1 MSTFYEEN
9 LIIYGMSFNSFIP
22 YSVKDDILSKIRK
35 NFFEHNKRQSDK
47 IVQNFNDFT
56 IKYTYNLEKNK
67 PMKWVVQKN
76 KKTIEESVIVS
87 INSYEIR
94 TYNDDGKQVC
104 SIEFSNDH
112 TIKTVTFALND
123 ETVVV
128 SCGTNGDEP
137 VLYYRGQSLN
147 TDLHLLEINEDD
159 EVLEI
164 LAERNPYITVTALTN
179 RGVVYFGT
187 DEEIRSVRRE
197 VERAKTIIADRNA
210 PKVFNTPEDR
220 ETGFNFKDND
230 FNLKKNMNQTFDIS
244 KSEYFDFN
252 EEDNPSVF
260 DDVEDSSS
268 LDLEN
273 IALDNEDTVE
283 VESISAEIDDTI
295 ENTVEPEETTTTD
308 ENIEENTDNNETVV
322 KEPVNEEKEQVETS
336 ENTDE
341 QSNIEENSVD
351 TNDKKIED
359 ITGETDVAEETE
371 NITVEENQVEENPT
385 QQQETVEENSI
396 DDDTK
401 VAPNFTNEEI
411 LREVLNA
418 MMNNSK
424 ENEPPKVVTSVNET
438 PQAERFD
445 KNADLIINSG
455 NEKYCY
461 YGDINDDCMRDGY
474 GRTEMSNGKTA
485 YEGNYKNNKR
495 NGFGSFYY
503 KNGGL
508 CYTGEWKDNKRNG
521 FGVGVRSSDGS
532 FHAGTWSNNK
542 PEGVGA
548 RFDKYGKL
556 SYIANFKN
564 GKESG
569 LCVEYREDGGITIFK
584 WVNDAKKI
592 IETIYP

>member
-260 DDVEDSSS
+260 DDVEDSSA

>member
-94 TYNDDGKQVC
+94 TYNDEGKQVS

-112 TIKTVTFALND
+112 TIKTVTFALDD

-147 TDLHLLEINEDD
+147 ADLHLLEINEDD

-187 DEEIRSVRRE
+187 DEEIRSVKRE

-210 PKVFNTPEDR
+210 PKVYNTPEDR

-252 EEDNPSVF
+252 EEDNPSVS

-273 IALDNEDTVE
+273 IALDNEDTVG
-283 VESISAEIDDTI
+283 VESISAKIDDAL
-295 ENTVEPEETTTTD
+295 ENTVEPEETTTIE
-308 ENIEENTDNNETVV
+308 ENIEDNIEINETVV
-322 KEPVNEEKEQVETS
+322 DEEKEEVETS

-341 QSNIEENSVD
+341 QSNIEEITDD
-351 TNDKKIED
+351 TNDEKTED

-371 NITVEENQVEENPT
+371 NTAVEENQVEENPT
-385 QQQETVEENSI
+385 EQQETVEDNSI

-401 VAPNFTNEEI
+401 IAPNFTNEEI

>member
-94 TYNDDGKQVC
+94 TYNDEGKQVS

-112 TIKTVTFALND
+112 TIKTVTFALDD

-147 TDLHLLEINEDD
+147 SDLHLLEINEDD

-187 DEEIRSVRRE
+187 DEEIRSVKRE
-197 VERAKTIIADRNA
+197 IERAKTIIADRNA
-210 PKVFNTPEDR
+210 PKVYNTPEDR

-283 VESISAEIDDTI
+283 VESISAKIDDAL
-295 ENTVEPEETTTTD
+295 ENTVEPEETTTIE
-308 ENIEENTDNNETVV
+308 ENIEDNIEINETVV
-322 KEPVNEEKEQVETS
+322 DEEKEEVETS

-341 QSNIEENSVD
+341 QSNIEEITDD
-351 TNDKKIED
+351 TNDEKTED
-359 ITGETDVAEETE
+359 ITGETDVAEKTE
-371 NITVEENQVEENPT
+371 NTAVEENQLEENPT
-385 QQQETVEENSI
+385 EQQEIVEDNSI

-542 PEGVGA
+542 PEGVGG

>member
-94 TYNDDGKQVC
+94 TYNDEGKQVC

-112 TIKTVTFALND
+112 TIKTVTFALDD

-147 TDLHLLEINEDD
+147 ADLHLLEINEDD

-187 DEEIRSVRRE
+187 DEEIRSVKRE

-210 PKVFNTPEDR
+210 PKVYNTPEDR

-252 EEDNPSVF
+252 EEDNPSVS

-283 VESISAEIDDTI
+283 VESISAKIDDAL
-295 ENTVEPEETTTTD
+295 ENTVEPEETTTIE
-308 ENIEENTDNNETVV
+308 ENIEEIND
-322 KEPVNEEKEQVETS
+322 
-336 ENTDE
+336 
-341 QSNIEENSVD
+341 D
-351 TNDKKIED
+351 TNDEKTED

-371 NITVEENQVEENPT
+371 NTAVEENQVEENPT
-385 QQQETVEENSI
+385 EQQEIVEDNSI

-411 LREVLNA
+411 LREVLNV

>member
-94 TYNDDGKQVC
+94 TYNDEGKQVS

-112 TIKTVTFALND
+112 TIKTVTFALDD

-147 TDLHLLEINEDD
+147 SDLHLLEINEDD

-187 DEEIRSVRRE
+187 DEEIRSVKRE

-210 PKVFNTPEDR
+210 PKVYNTPEDR

-283 VESISAEIDDTI
+283 VESISAKIDDAL
-295 ENTVEPEETTTTD
+295 ENTVEPEETTTIE
-308 ENIEENTDNNETVV
+308 ENIEDNIEINETVV
-322 KEPVNEEKEQVETS
+322 DEEKEEVETS

-341 QSNIEENSVD
+341 QSNIEEITDD
-351 TNDKKIED
+351 TNDEKTED
-359 ITGETDVAEETE
+359 ITGETDAAEETE
-371 NITVEENQVEENPT
+371 NTAVEENQVEENPT
-385 QQQETVEENSI
+385 EQQEIVEDNSI

-532 FHAGTWSNNK
+532 FHTGTWSNNK

>member
-94 TYNDDGKQVC
+94 TYNDEGKQVS

-112 TIKTVTFALND
+112 TIKTVTFALDD

-147 TDLHLLEINEDD
+147 SDLHLLEINEDD

-187 DEEIRSVRRE
+187 DEEIRSVKRE

-210 PKVFNTPEDR
+210 PKVYNTPEDR

-283 VESISAEIDDTI
+283 VESISAKIDDAL
-295 ENTVEPEETTTTD
+295 ENTVEPEETTTIE
-308 ENIEENTDNNETVV
+308 ENIEDNIEINETVV
-322 KEPVNEEKEQVETS
+322 DEEKEEVETS

-341 QSNIEENSVD
+341 QSNIEEITDD
-351 TNDKKIED
+351 TNDEKTED

-371 NITVEENQVEENPT
+371 NTAVEENQVEENPT
-385 QQQETVEENSI
+385 EQQEIVEDNSI

-418 MMNNSK
+418 MMNSSK

>member
-94 TYNDDGKQVC
+94 TYNDEGKQVS

-147 TDLHLLEINEDD
+147 SDLHLLEINEDD

-187 DEEIRSVRRE
+187 DEEIRCIKRE

-260 DDVEDSSS
+260 DDVEYSSA

-295 ENTVEPEETTTTD
+295 KNTVEPEETTTTD

>member
-94 TYNDDGKQVC
+94 TYNDEGKQVC

-112 TIKTVTFALND
+112 TIKTVTFALDD

-147 TDLHLLEINEDD
+147 SDLHLLEINEED

-187 DEEIRSVRRE
+187 DEEIRSVKRE

-210 PKVFNTPEDR
+210 PKVYNTPEDR

-273 IALDNEDTVE
+273 ITLDNEDTVE
-283 VESISAEIDDTI
+283 VESISTECDDTS
-295 ENTVEPEETTTTD
+295 ENTVEPEETTTIE
-308 ENIEENTDNNETVV
+308 ENIEGNLEINETVV
-322 KEPVNEEKEQVETS
+322 DEEKEEVETS

-341 QSNIEENSVD
+341 PSNIEENSVD
-351 TNDKKIED
+351 TNDEKTDD
-359 ITGETDVAEETE
+359 ITSEANVAEETE
-371 NITVEENQVEENPT
+371 NTTVEENQVEENPT
-385 QQQETVEENSI
+385 EQQEIVEENSI

-521 FGVGVRSSDGS
+521 FGVGIRSSDGS

>member
-94 TYNDDGKQVC
+94 TYNDEGKQVS

-112 TIKTVTFALND
+112 TIKTVTFALDD

-147 TDLHLLEINEDD
+147 ADLHLLEINEDD

-187 DEEIRSVRRE
+187 DEEIRSVKRE

-210 PKVFNTPEDR
+210 PKVYNTPEDR

-283 VESISAEIDDTI
+283 VESISTECDDTS
-295 ENTVEPEETTTTD
+295 ENAVEPEETTTIE
-308 ENIEENTDNNETVV
+308 ENIEGNLEINETVV
-322 KEPVNEEKEQVETS
+322 DEEKEEVETS
-336 ENTDE
+336 ENTDK
-341 QSNIEENSVD
+341 QSNIEEITDD
-351 TNDKKIED
+351 TNDEKTED
-359 ITGETDVAEETE
+359 ITGKTDAAEETE
-371 NITVEENQVEENPT
+371 NTAVEENQVEENPT
-385 QQQETVEENSI
+385 EQQEIVEENSI

>member
-94 TYNDDGKQVC
+94 TYNDEGKQVS

-112 TIKTVTFALND
+112 TIKTVTFALDD

-147 TDLHLLEINEDD
+147 SDLHLLEINEDD

-187 DEEIRSVRRE
+187 DEEIRSVKRE

-210 PKVFNTPEDR
+210 PKVYNTPEDR

-283 VESISAEIDDTI
+283 VESISTEYDDTS
-295 ENTVEPEETTTTD
+295 ENAVEPEETTTI
-308 ENIEENTDNNETVV
+308 EKNIEGNLEINETVV
-322 KEPVNEEKEQVETS
+322 DEEKEEVETS

-341 QSNIEENSVD
+341 PSNIEENSAD
-351 TNDKKIED
+351 TNDEKTED
-359 ITGETDVAEETE
+359 ITVETDVAEETE
-371 NITVEENQVEENPT
+371 NTTVEENQVEENPT
-385 QQQETVEENSI
+385 EQQEIVEENSI

-401 VAPNFTNEEI
+401 VAPSFTNEEI

>member
-94 TYNDDGKQVC
+94 TYNDEGKQVS

-112 TIKTVTFALND
+112 TIKTVTFALDD

-147 TDLHLLEINEDD
+147 ADLHLLEINEDD

-187 DEEIRSVRRE
+187 DEEIRSVKRE

-210 PKVFNTPEDR
+210 PKVYNTPEDR

-252 EEDNPSVF
+252 EEDNSSVF

-283 VESISAEIDDTI
+283 VESISAKIDDALK
-295 ENTVEPEETTTTD
+295 NTVEPEETTTIE
-308 ENIEENTDNNETVV
+308 ENIEGNIEINETVV
-322 KEPVNEEKEQVETS
+322 DEEKEEVETS

-341 QSNIEENSVD
+341 ASNIEENSAD
-351 TNDKKIED
+351 TNDEKTED
-359 ITGETDVAEETE
+359 IIGKTDAAEETE
-371 NITVEENQVEENPT
+371 NTAVEENQVEENPT
-385 QQQETVEENSI
+385 EQQEIVEDNSI

>member
-9 LIIYGMSFNSFIP
+9 FIIYGMSFNSFIP

-94 TYNDDGKQVC
+94 TYNDEGKQVS

-112 TIKTVTFALND
+112 TIKTVTFALDD

-147 TDLHLLEINEDD
+147 ADLHLLEINEDD

-187 DEEIRSVRRE
+187 DEEIRSVKRE

-210 PKVFNTPEDR
+210 PKVYNTPEDR

-283 VESISAEIDDTI
+283 VESISAKIDDAL
-295 ENTVEPEETTTTD
+295 ENTVEPEETTTIE
-308 ENIEENTDNNETVV
+308 ENIEDNVEINETVV
-322 KEPVNEEKEQVETS
+322 DEEKEEVETS

-341 QSNIEENSVD
+341 QSNIEEITDD
-351 TNDKKIED
+351 TNDEKTED
-359 ITGETDVAEETE
+359 ITSETDAAEETE
-371 NITVEENQVEENPT
+371 NTAVEENQVKENPT
-385 QQQETVEENSI
+385 EQQEIVEDNSI

-569 LCVEYREDGGITIFK
+569 LCVEYRDDGGITIFK

>member
-22 YSVKDDILSKIRK
+22 YSVKDDVLSKIRK

-94 TYNDDGKQVC
+94 TYNDEGKQVC

-112 TIKTVTFALND
+112 TIKTVTFALDD

-147 TDLHLLEINEDD
+147 SDLHLLEINEDD

-187 DEEIRSVRRE
+187 DEEIRSVKRE

-210 PKVFNTPEDR
+210 PKVYNTPEDR

-260 DDVEDSSS
+260 DDAEDSSS

-283 VESISAEIDDTI
+283 VESISAKIDDAL
-295 ENTVEPEETTTTD
+295 ENTVEPEETTTIE
-308 ENIEENTDNNETVV
+308 ENIEDNIEINDTVV
-322 KEPVNEEKEQVETS
+322 DEEKEEVETS

-341 QSNIEENSVD
+341 QSNIEEITDD
-351 TNDKKIED
+351 TNDEKTED
-359 ITGETDVAEETE
+359 ITGETDAAEETK
-371 NITVEENQVEENPT
+371 NTAVEENQVEENPT
-385 QQQETVEENSI
+385 EQQEIVEDNSI

>member
-94 TYNDDGKQVC
+94 TYNDEGKQVS

-112 TIKTVTFALND
+112 TIKTVTFALDD

-147 TDLHLLEINEDD
+147 SDLHLLEINEDD

-187 DEEIRSVRRE
+187 DEEIRSVKRE

-210 PKVFNTPEDR
+210 PKVYNTPEDR

-283 VESISAEIDDTI
+283 VESISTEYDDTS
-295 ENTVEPEETTTTD
+295 ENAVEPEETTTIE
-308 ENIEENTDNNETVV
+308 ENIEGNLEINETVV
-322 KEPVNEEKEQVETS
+322 DEEKEEVETS

-341 QSNIEENSVD
+341 PSNIEENSAD
-351 TNDKKIED
+351 TNDEKTED
-359 ITGETDVAEETE
+359 ITGKTDVAEETE
-371 NITVEENQVEENPT
+371 NTTVEENQVEENPT
-385 QQQETVEENSI
+385 EQQEIVEENSI

-542 PEGVGA
+542 PEGIGA

>member
-94 TYNDDGKQVC
+94 TYNDEGKQVC

-112 TIKTVTFALND
+112 TIKTVTFALDD

-147 TDLHLLEINEDD
+147 SDLHLLEINEDD

-187 DEEIRSVRRE
+187 DEEIRSVKRE

-210 PKVFNTPEDR
+210 PKVYNTPEDR

-283 VESISAEIDDTI
+283 VESISTECDDTS
-295 ENTVEPEETTTTD
+295 ENAVEPEETTTIE
-308 ENIEENTDNNETVV
+308 ENIEGNLEINETVV
-322 KEPVNEEKEQVETS
+322 DEEKEEVETS

-341 QSNIEENSVD
+341 PSNIEENSAD
-351 TNDKKIED
+351 TNDEKTED
-359 ITGETDVAEETE
+359 ITGKTDVAEETE
-371 NITVEENQVEENPT
+371 NTTVEENQVEENPT
-385 QQQETVEENSI
+385 EQQETVEENSI

-411 LREVLNA
+411 LREVLNV

-532 FHAGTWSNNK
+532 FHAGTWNNNK

>member
-94 TYNDDGKQVC
+94 TYNDEGKQVS

-112 TIKTVTFALND
+112 TIKTVTFALDD

-147 TDLHLLEINEDD
+147 ADLHLLEINEDD

-187 DEEIRSVRRE
+187 DEEIRSVKRE

-210 PKVFNTPEDR
+210 PKVYNTPEDR

-283 VESISAEIDDTI
+283 VESISAKIDDAL
-295 ENTVEPEETTTTD
+295 ENTVEPEETTIIE
-308 ENIEENTDNNETVV
+308 ENIEDNIEINETVV
-322 KEPVNEEKEQVETS
+322 DEEKEEVETS

-341 QSNIEENSVD
+341 QSNIEEITDD
-351 TNDKKIED
+351 TNDEKTED
-359 ITGETDVAEETE
+359 ITGETDAAEETE
-371 NITVEENQVEENPT
+371 NTAVEENQVEENPT
-385 QQQETVEENSI
+385 EQQEIVEDNSI

-411 LREVLNA
+411 LREVLNV

-508 CYTGEWKDNKRNG
+508 CYTGEWRDNKRNG

>member
-94 TYNDDGKQVC
+94 TYNDEGKQVS

-112 TIKTVTFALND
+112 TIKTVTFALDD

-147 TDLHLLEINEDD
+147 ADLHLLEINEDD

-187 DEEIRSVRRE
+187 DEEIRSVKRE

-210 PKVFNTPEDR
+210 PKVYNTPEDR

-283 VESISAEIDDTI
+283 VESISAKIDDAL
-295 ENTVEPEETTTTD
+295 ENTVEPEETTTIE
-308 ENIEENTDNNETVV
+308 ENIEDNIEINETVV
-322 KEPVNEEKEQVETS
+322 DEEKEEVETS

-341 QSNIEENSVD
+341 QSNIEEITDD
-351 TNDKKIED
+351 TNDEKTED

-371 NITVEENQVEENPT
+371 NTAVEENQVEENPT
-385 QQQETVEENSI
+385 EQQEIVEDNSI

-564 GKESG
+564 GKETG

>member
-94 TYNDDGKQVC
+94 TYNDEGKQVS

-112 TIKTVTFALND
+112 TIKTVTFALDD

-147 TDLHLLEINEDD
+147 ADLHLLEINEDD

-187 DEEIRSVRRE
+187 DEEIRNVMRE
-197 VERAKTIIADRNA
+197 VERAKTIIADRDA
-210 PKVFNTPEDR
+210 PNVYNTPEDR

-283 VESISAEIDDTI
+283 VESISTECDDTS
-295 ENTVEPEETTTTD
+295 ENAVEPEETTTIE
-308 ENIEENTDNNETVV
+308 ENIEGNLEINETVV
-322 KEPVNEEKEQVETS
+322 DKEKEEVETS

-341 QSNIEENSVD
+341 PSNIEGNSAD
-351 TNDKKIED
+351 TNDEKTED
-359 ITGETDVAEETE
+359 ITGKTDVAEETE
-371 NITVEENQVEENPT
+371 NTTVEENQVEENPT
-385 QQQETVEENSI
+385 EQQEIVEENSI

>member
-94 TYNDDGKQVC
+94 TYNDEGKQVC

-197 VERAKTIIADRNA
+197 VERAKTIVADRNA
-210 PKVFNTPEDR
+210 PKVYNTPEDR

-322 KEPVNEEKEQVETS
+322 KEPVNEEKGQVETS

-341 QSNIEENSVD
+341 QSNIEEITDD
-351 TNDKKIED
+351 TNDEKTED

>member
-94 TYNDDGKQVC
+94 TYNDEGKQVS

-112 TIKTVTFALND
+112 TIKTVTFALDD

-147 TDLHLLEINEDD
+147 ADLHLLEINEDD

-187 DEEIRSVRRE
+187 DEEIRSVKRE
-197 VERAKTIIADRNA
+197 VERAKTIITDRNA
-210 PKVFNTPEDR
+210 PKVYNTPEDR

-283 VESISAEIDDTI
+283 VESISAKIDDAL
-295 ENTVEPEETTTTD
+295 ENTVEPEETTTIE
-308 ENIEENTDNNETVV
+308 ENIEDNIEINETVV
-322 KEPVNEEKEQVETS
+322 DEEKEEVETS

-341 QSNIEENSVD
+341 QSNIEEITDD
-351 TNDKKIED
+351 TNDEKTED

-371 NITVEENQVEENPT
+371 NTAVEENQVEENPT
-385 QQQETVEENSI
+385 EQQEIVEENSI

-592 IETIYP
+592 IEIIYP

>member
-94 TYNDDGKQVC
+94 TYNDEGKQVS

-112 TIKTVTFALND
+112 TIKTVTFALDD

-147 TDLHLLEINEDD
+147 SDLHLLEINEDD

-187 DEEIRSVRRE
+187 DEEIRSVKRE

-210 PKVFNTPEDR
+210 PKVYNTPEDR

-273 IALDNEDTVE
+273 ITLDNEDTVE
-283 VESISAEIDDTI
+283 VESISTECDDTS
-295 ENTVEPEETTTTD
+295 ENAVEPEETTTIE
-308 ENIEENTDNNETVV
+308 ENIEGNLEINETVV
-322 KEPVNEEKEQVETS
+322 DEEKEEVETS
-336 ENTDE
+336 EITDE
-341 QSNIEENSVD
+341 PSNIEENSAD
-351 TNDKKIED
+351 TNDEKTED
-359 ITGETDVAEETE
+359 ITGKTDVAEETE
-371 NITVEENQVEENPT
+371 NTTVEENQVEENPT
-385 QQQETVEENSI
+385 EQQETVEENSI

>member
-94 TYNDDGKQVC
+94 TYNDEGKQVS

-112 TIKTVTFALND
+112 TIKTVTFALDD

-147 TDLHLLEINEDD
+147 SDLHLLEINEDD

-187 DEEIRSVRRE
+187 DEEIRSVKRE

-210 PKVFNTPEDR
+210 PKVYNTPEDR

-283 VESISAEIDDTI
+283 VESISAKIDDAL
-295 ENTVEPEETTTTD
+295 ENTVEPEETTTIE
-308 ENIEENTDNNETVV
+308 ENIEDNIEINDTVV
-322 KEPVNEEKEQVETS
+322 DEEKEEVETS

-341 QSNIEENSVD
+341 QSNIEEITDD
-351 TNDKKIED
+351 TNDEKTED
-359 ITGETDVAEETE
+359 ITGETDAAEETE
-371 NITVEENQVEENPT
+371 NTAVEENQVEENPT
-385 QQQETVEENSI
+385 KQQEIVEDNSI

-411 LREVLNA
+411 LREVLNV

-548 RFDKYGKL
+548 RFNKYGKL

>member
-94 TYNDDGKQVC
+94 TYNDEGKQVS

-112 TIKTVTFALND
+112 TIKTVTFALDD

-147 TDLHLLEINEDD
+147 ADLHLLEINEDD

-187 DEEIRSVRRE
+187 DEEIRNVKRE

-210 PKVFNTPEDR
+210 PKVYNTPEDR

-283 VESISAEIDDTI
+283 VESISTECDDTS
-295 ENTVEPEETTTTD
+295 ENAVEPEETTTIE
-308 ENIEENTDNNETVV
+308 ENIEGNIEINETVV
-322 KEPVNEEKEQVETS
+322 DEEKEEVETS

-341 QSNIEENSVD
+341 PSNIEENSAD
-351 TNDKKIED
+351 INDEKTED
-359 ITGETDVAEETE
+359 ITGKTDVAEETE
-371 NITVEENQVEENPT
+371 NTTVEENQVEENPT
-385 QQQETVEENSI
+385 EQQEIVEENSI

-542 PEGVGA
+542 PDGVGA

>member
-67 PMKWVVQKN
+67 PMKWVVQKD

-94 TYNDDGKQVC
+94 TYNDEGKQVS

-112 TIKTVTFALND
+112 TIKTVTFALDD

-147 TDLHLLEINEDD
+147 ADLHLLEINEDD

-187 DEEIRSVRRE
+187 DEEIRSVKRE

-210 PKVFNTPEDR
+210 PKVYNTPEDR

-283 VESISAEIDDTI
+283 VESISAKIDDAL
-295 ENTVEPEETTTTD
+295 ENTVEPEETTIIE
-308 ENIEENTDNNETVV
+308 ENIEDNIEINDTVV
-322 KEPVNEEKEQVETS
+322 DEEKEEVETS

-341 QSNIEENSVD
+341 QSNIEEITDD
-351 TNDKKIED
+351 TNDEKTED

-371 NITVEENQVEENPT
+371 ITAVEENQVEENPT
-385 QQQETVEENSI
+385 EQQEIVEDNSI

-411 LREVLNA
+411 LREVLNV

>member
-94 TYNDDGKQVC
+94 TYNDEGKQVS

-112 TIKTVTFALND
+112 TIKTVTFALDD

-128 SCGTNGDEP
+128 SCGTNDDEP

-147 TDLHLLEINEDD
+147 ADLHLLEINEDD

-187 DEEIRSVRRE
+187 DEEIRSVKRE

-210 PKVFNTPEDR
+210 PKVYNTPEDR

-283 VESISAEIDDTI
+283 VESISAKIDDAL
-295 ENTVEPEETTTTD
+295 ENTVEPEETTTIE
-308 ENIEENTDNNETVV
+308 ENIEDNIEINETVV
-322 KEPVNEEKEQVETS
+322 DEEKEEVETS

-341 QSNIEENSVD
+341 PSNIEENSAD
-351 TNDKKIED
+351 ANDEKTED
-359 ITGETDVAEETE
+359 ITGKTDVAEETE
-371 NITVEENQVEENPT
+371 NTAVEENQVEENST
-385 QQQETVEENSI
+385 KQQEIVEDNSI

>member
-94 TYNDDGKQVC
+94 TYNDEGKQVS

-112 TIKTVTFALND
+112 TIKTVTFALDD

-147 TDLHLLEINEDD
+147 ADLHLLEINEDD

-187 DEEIRSVRRE
+187 DEEIRNVKRE

-210 PKVFNTPEDR
+210 PKVYNTPEDR

-283 VESISAEIDDTI
+283 VESISTECDDTS
-295 ENTVEPEETTTTD
+295 ENAVEPEETTTIE
-308 ENIEENTDNNETVV
+308 ENIEGNIEINETVV
-322 KEPVNEEKEQVETS
+322 DEEKEEVETS

-341 QSNIEENSVD
+341 PSNIEENSAD
-351 TNDKKIED
+351 TNDEKTED
-359 ITGETDVAEETE
+359 ITGKTDVAEETE
-371 NITVEENQVEENPT
+371 NTTVEENQVEENPT
-385 QQQETVEENSI
+385 EQQEIVEENSI

>member
-187 DEEIRSVRRE
+187 DEEIRSVKRE

-260 DDVEDSSS
+260 DDVEDSSA

>member
-56 IKYTYNLEKNK
+56 IKYTYNLEKKK

-94 TYNDDGKQVC
+94 TYNDEGKQVC

-112 TIKTVTFALND
+112 IIKTVTFALDD

-147 TDLHLLEINEDD
+147 ADLHLLEINEDD

-187 DEEIRSVRRE
+187 DEEIRSVKRE

-210 PKVFNTPEDR
+210 PKVYNTPEDR

-283 VESISAEIDDTI
+283 VESISAKIDDDL
-295 ENTVEPEETTTTD
+295 ENTVEPEETTTIE
-308 ENIEENTDNNETVV
+308 ENIEDNIEINETVV
-322 KEPVNEEKEQVETS
+322 DEEKEEVETS

-341 QSNIEENSVD
+341 QSNIEEITDD
-351 TNDKKIED
+351 TNDEKTED

-371 NITVEENQVEENPT
+371 NTAVEENQVEENPT
-385 QQQETVEENSI
+385 EQQEIVEDNSI

-438 PQAERFD
+438 PQTERFD

>member
-94 TYNDDGKQVC
+94 TYNDEGKQVS

-112 TIKTVTFALND
+112 TIKTVTFALDD

-147 TDLHLLEINEDD
+147 ADLHLLEINEDD

-187 DEEIRSVRRE
+187 DEEIRSVKRE

-210 PKVFNTPEDR
+210 PKVYNTPEDR

-283 VESISAEIDDTI
+283 VESISAKIDDAL
-295 ENTVEPEETTTTD
+295 ENTVEPEETTTIE
-308 ENIEENTDNNETVV
+308 ENIEDNIEINETVV
-322 KEPVNEEKEQVETS
+322 DEEKEEVETS

-341 QSNIEENSVD
+341 QSNIEEITDD
-351 TNDKKIED
+351 TNDEKTED

-371 NITVEENQVEENPT
+371 NTAVEENQVEENPT
-385 QQQETVEENSI
+385 EQQEIVEDNSI

>member
-94 TYNDDGKQVC
+94 TYNDEGKQVC

-137 VLYYRGQSLN
+137 MLYYRGQSLN

-187 DEEIRSVRRE
+187 DEEIRCIKRE

-210 PKVFNTPEDR
+210 PKVYNTPEDR

-371 NITVEENQVEENPT
+371 NITVEKNQVEENPT

>member
-94 TYNDDGKQVC
+94 TYNDEGKQVS

-112 TIKTVTFALND
+112 TIKTVTFALDD

-147 TDLHLLEINEDD
+147 SDLHLLEINEDD

-187 DEEIRSVRRE
+187 DEEIRSVKRE

-210 PKVFNTPEDR
+210 PKVYNTPEDR

-283 VESISAEIDDTI
+283 VESISAKIDDAL
-295 ENTVEPEETTTTD
+295 ENTVEPEETTTIE
-308 ENIEENTDNNETVV
+308 ENIEDNIEINETVV
-322 KEPVNEEKEQVETS
+322 DEEKEEVETS

-341 QSNIEENSVD
+341 QSNIEEITDD
-351 TNDKKIED
+351 TNDEKTED

-371 NITVEENQVEENPT
+371 NTAVEENQVEENPT
-385 QQQETVEENSI
+385 EQQEIVEDNSI

>member
-94 TYNDDGKQVC
+94 TYNDEGKQVS

-112 TIKTVTFALND
+112 TIKTVTFALDD

-147 TDLHLLEINEDD
+147 SDLHLLEINEDD
-159 EVLEI
+159 EVLKI

-187 DEEIRSVRRE
+187 DEEIRSVKRE

-210 PKVFNTPEDR
+210 PKVYNTPEDR

-283 VESISAEIDDTI
+283 VESISAKIDDAL
-295 ENTVEPEETTTTD
+295 ENTVEPEETTTIE
-308 ENIEENTDNNETVV
+308 ENIEDNIEINETVV
-322 KEPVNEEKEQVETS
+322 DEEKEEVETS

-341 QSNIEENSVD
+341 QSNIEEITDD
-351 TNDKKIED
+351 TNDEKTED

-371 NITVEENQVEENPT
+371 NTAVEENQVEENPT
-385 QQQETVEENSI
+385 EQQEIVEDNSI

>member
-94 TYNDDGKQVC
+94 TYNDEGKQVS

-112 TIKTVTFALND
+112 TIKTVTFALDD

-147 TDLHLLEINEDD
+147 ADLHLLEINEDD

-187 DEEIRSVRRE
+187 DEEIRSVKRE

-210 PKVFNTPEDR
+210 PKVYNTPEDR

-283 VESISAEIDDTI
+283 VESISAKIDDTL
-295 ENTVEPEETTTTD
+295 ENTVEPEETTTIE
-308 ENIEENTDNNETVV
+308 ENIEDNIEINETVV
-322 KEPVNEEKEQVETS
+322 DEEKEEVETS

-341 QSNIEENSVD
+341 QSNIEEITDD
-351 TNDKKIED
+351 TNDEKTED
-359 ITGETDVAEETE
+359 ITGETDAAEETE
-371 NITVEENQVEENPT
+371 NTAVEENQVEENPT
-385 QQQETVEENSI
+385 EQQEIVEDNSI

-508 CYTGEWKDNKRNG
+508 CYTGEWRDNKRNG

-564 GKESG
+564 GKETG

>member
-94 TYNDDGKQVC
+94 TYNDEGKQVS

-112 TIKTVTFALND
+112 TIKTVTFALDD

-147 TDLHLLEINEDD
+147 SDLHLLEINEDD

-187 DEEIRSVRRE
+187 DEEIRNVKRE

-210 PKVFNTPEDR
+210 PKVYNTPEDR

-283 VESISAEIDDTI
+283 VESISTECDDTS
-295 ENTVEPEETTTTD
+295 ENAVEPEKTTTIE
-308 ENIEENTDNNETVV
+308 ENIEGNIEINETVV
-322 KEPVNEEKEQVETS
+322 DEEKEEVETS

-341 QSNIEENSVD
+341 QSNIEEITDD
-351 TNDKKIED
+351 TNDEKTED

-371 NITVEENQVEENPT
+371 NTAVEENQVEENPT
-385 QQQETVEENSI
+385 EQQEIVEDNSI

>member
-94 TYNDDGKQVC
+94 TYNDEGKQVS

-112 TIKTVTFALND
+112 TIKTVTFALDD

-147 TDLHLLEINEDD
+147 ADLHLLEINEDD

-187 DEEIRSVRRE
+187 DEEIRSVKRE

-210 PKVFNTPEDR
+210 PKVYNTPEDR

-283 VESISAEIDDTI
+283 VESISAKIDDAL
-295 ENTVEPEETTTTD
+295 ENTVEPEETTTIE
-308 ENIEENTDNNETVV
+308 ENIEDNIEINETVV
-322 KEPVNEEKEQVETS
+322 DEEKEEVETS

-341 QSNIEENSVD
+341 QSNIEEITDD
-351 TNDKKIED
+351 TNDEKTED

-371 NITVEENQVEENPT
+371 NTAVEENQVEENPT
-385 QQQETVEENSI
+385 EQQEIAEENSI

>member
-94 TYNDDGKQVC
+94 TYNDEGKQVS

-112 TIKTVTFALND
+112 TIKTVTFALDD

-147 TDLHLLEINEDD
+147 SDLHLLEINEDD

-187 DEEIRSVRRE
+187 DEEIRNVKRE

-210 PKVFNTPEDR
+210 PKVYNTPEDR

-273 IALDNEDTVE
+273 IALDNEDAVE
-283 VESISAEIDDTI
+283 VESISTECDDTS
-295 ENTVEPEETTTTD
+295 ENAVEPEETTTIE
-308 ENIEENTDNNETVV
+308 ENIEGNIEINETVV
-322 KEPVNEEKEQVETS
+322 DEEKEEVETS

-341 QSNIEENSVD
+341 PSNIEENSAD
-351 TNDKKIED
+351 TNDEKTED
-359 ITGETDVAEETE
+359 ITGKTDVAEETE
-371 NITVEENQVEENPT
+371 NTTVEENQVEENPIE
-385 QQQETVEENSI
+385 QQETVEENSI

>member
-9 LIIYGMSFNSFIP
+9 FIIYGMSFNSFIP

-67 PMKWVVQKN
+67 PMKWVVQKD

-94 TYNDDGKQVC
+94 TYNDEGKQVS

-112 TIKTVTFALND
+112 TIKTVTFALDD

-147 TDLHLLEINEDD
+147 ADLHLLEINEDD

-187 DEEIRSVRRE
+187 DEEIRSVKRE

-210 PKVFNTPEDR
+210 PKVYNTPEDR

-283 VESISAEIDDTI
+283 VESISAKIDDAL
-295 ENTVEPEETTTTD
+295 ENTVEPEETTTIE
-308 ENIEENTDNNETVV
+308 ENIEDNIEINETVV
-322 KEPVNEEKEQVETS
+322 DEEKEEVETS

-341 QSNIEENSVD
+341 QSNIEEITDD
-351 TNDKKIED
+351 TNDEKTED

-371 NITVEENQVEENPT
+371 NTAVEENQVEENPT
-385 QQQETVEENSI
+385 EQQEIVEDNSI

>member
-94 TYNDDGKQVC
+94 TYNDEGKQVS

-112 TIKTVTFALND
+112 TIKTVTFALDD

-147 TDLHLLEINEDD
+147 SDLHLLEINEDD

-187 DEEIRSVRRE
+187 DEEIRSVKRE

-210 PKVFNTPEDR
+210 PKVYNTPEDR

-244 KSEYFDFN
+244 KSEFFDFN

-283 VESISAEIDDTI
+283 VESISAKIDDAL
-295 ENTVEPEETTTTD
+295 ENTVEPEETTTIE
-308 ENIEENTDNNETVV
+308 ENIEDNIEINETVV
-322 KEPVNEEKEQVETS
+322 DEEKKEVETS

-341 QSNIEENSVD
+341 QSNIEEITDD
-351 TNDKKIED
+351 TNDEKTED
-359 ITGETDVAEETE
+359 ITGKTDVAEETE
-371 NITVEENQVEENPT
+371 NTTVEENQ
-385 QQQETVEENSI
+385 VEENSI

-424 ENEPPKVVTSVNET
+424 ENEQPKVVTSVNET

>member
-94 TYNDDGKQVC
+94 TYNDEGKQVS

-112 TIKTVTFALND
+112 IIKTVTFALDD

-147 TDLHLLEINEDD
+147 ADLHLLEINEDD
-159 EVLEI
+159 KVLEI

-187 DEEIRSVRRE
+187 DEEIRSVKRE

-210 PKVFNTPEDR
+210 PKVYNTPEDR

-283 VESISAEIDDTI
+283 VESISAKIDDAL
-295 ENTVEPEETTTTD
+295 ENTVEPEETTTIE
-308 ENIEENTDNNETVV
+308 ENIEDNIEINETVV
-322 KEPVNEEKEQVETS
+322 DEEKEEVETS

-341 QSNIEENSVD
+341 QSNIEEITDD
-351 TNDKKIED
+351 TNDEKTED
-359 ITGETDVAEETE
+359 ITGKTDVAEETE
-371 NITVEENQVEENPT
+371 NTAVEENQVEENPT
-385 QQQETVEENSI
+385 EQQEIVEDNSI

-461 YGDINDDCMRDGY
+461 YGDIKDDCMRDGY

>member
-9 LIIYGMSFNSFIP
+9 FIIYGMSFNSFIP

-94 TYNDDGKQVC
+94 TYNDEGKQVS

-112 TIKTVTFALND
+112 TIKTVTFALDD

-147 TDLHLLEINEDD
+147 SDLHLLEINEDD

-187 DEEIRSVRRE
+187 DEEIRSVKRE

-210 PKVFNTPEDR
+210 PKVYNTPEDR

-283 VESISAEIDDTI
+283 VESISAKIDDAL
-295 ENTVEPEETTTTD
+295 ENTVEPEETTTIE
-308 ENIEENTDNNETVV
+308 ENIEDNIEINETVV
-322 KEPVNEEKEQVETS
+322 DEEKEEVETS

-341 QSNIEENSVD
+341 QSNIEEITDD
-351 TNDKKIED
+351 TNDEKTED

-371 NITVEENQVEENPT
+371 NTAVEENQVEENPT
-385 QQQETVEENSI
+385 EQQEIVEENSI